1 MYFSQQHGIRPSNLY
16 IYAICYSK
24 EILKQLNQLNE
35 KEENQE
41 KKKKRR
47 CEIDEYIQCL
57 D

>member
-16 IYAICYSK
+16 IDAICYSK